1 VHQLRAFAAVVTF
14 IATLAIWVRGAE
26 LGVTSQSQSPLEL
39 ADAMRLFYT
48 GRYEDAAAMALE
60 LRAEDDADLASYE
73 LRSSALLFQIRRAIG
88 EPKDKEKALKQC
100 APCAS
105 LMSEFRTE
113 IDKGRERARERLKSD
128 PKDVTARFFLGK
140 LNLNYVWLQLGT
152 LGRRTGWDE
161 YWEAR
166 HSLDAVLKENPNH
179 VRGRVARAWI
189 DYIVDTRMPW
199 GTEWILGGGDKKRA
213 LKTVG
218 EAARAKVDFFDQT
231 EATFALWD
239 MQVREKN
246 FKEAVVV
253 ARGIA
258 RDFPEN
264 RDVARFLELHDSDAK
279 P

>member
-1 VHQLRAFAAVVTF
+1 MHQLRAFAAVVTL

-128 PKDVTARFFLGK
+128 PKDVTARFLSPPP
-140 LNLNYVWLQLGT
+140 
-152 LGRRTGWDE
+152 RI
-161 YWEAR
+161 
-166 HSLDAVLKENPNH
+166 HSVPH
-179 VRGRVARAWI
+179 G
-189 DYIVDTRMPW
+189 
-199 GTEWILGGGDKKRA
+199 ILVS
-213 LKTVG
+213 T
-218 EAARAKVDFFDQT
+218 
-231 EATFALWD
+231 
-239 MQVREKN
+239 M
-246 FKEAVVV
+246 
-253 ARGIA
+253 
-258 RDFPEN
+258 
-264 RDVARFLELHDSDAK
+264 
-279 P
+279 